1 MKGDRFTLS
10 NNRIKFQN
18 IEMNAS
24 EGKREMLH
32 TNTRNQNDIELL
44 NNTLEAKRQSSKFA
58 KNLGEIE

>member
-1 MKGDRFTLS
+1 MKENRFTSS

-44 NNTLEAKRQSSKFA
+44 NNTLEAKRQSSNFT
-58 KNLGEIE
+58 KNLKEIE